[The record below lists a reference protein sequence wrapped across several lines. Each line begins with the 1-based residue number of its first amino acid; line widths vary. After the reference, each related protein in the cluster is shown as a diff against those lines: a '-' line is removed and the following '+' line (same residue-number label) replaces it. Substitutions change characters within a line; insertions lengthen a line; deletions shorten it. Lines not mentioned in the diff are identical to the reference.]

1 MTRSLKQVLH
11 LSAQPSMQKTEVI
24 SKLLDLDL
32 PLCELVL
39 EAPILQVQLLDHRSE
54 VSDGVSL

>member
-1 MTRSLKQVLH
+1 M
-11 LSAQPSMQKTEVI
+11 EVVP
-24 SKLLDLDL
+24 KLFDLYL